1 MSEQKHPELRS
12 EACSGPRDPANP
24 RDMIEFH
31 LRWPEFRHLAIS
43 LENRPD
49 LPENEREI
57 LRWLVALADR
67 IGPKDL
73 LQE

>member
-1 MSEQKHPELRS
+1 MSEQENPKLQS
-12 EACSGPRDPANP
+12 AACEGPRDL
-24 RDMIEFH
+24 IEFH

-43 LENRPD
+43 LGNRPG

-67 IGPKDL
+67 VGPKDL